1 MLRFRDL
8 CDDEPFED
16 KRDVVGSVLW
26 AFNLHASFA
35 LSLSL
40 SLSLWFGALIE
51 SEGKERKRRK
61 KVCELRRERVDE
73 DYHRYHY
80 HQV

>member
-8 CDDEPFED
+8 CNDEPFED
-16 KRDVVGSVLW
+16 KRDVVDSVLW

-40 SLSLWFGALIE
+40 WFGALIE
-51 SEGKERKRRK
+51 SEGEREKTEEES
-61 KVCELRRERVDE
+61 V
-73 DYHRYHY
+73 
-80 HQV
+80 